1 MRIKS
6 REAPAEI
13 VYTLKDLQ
21 GLANMSWQKVEEY
34 MWNWVLHMVIQV
46 KI

>member
-1 MRIKS
+1 MS
-6 REAPAEI
+6 REAPAEK
-13 VYTLKDLQ
+13 VYTLKGLQ
-21 GLANMSWQKVEEY
+21 DLANMSWQKLEEH